1 MDILFRY
8 QADFN
13 EDINAWDTG
22 KVTSM
27 VAMFNGC
34 KKYNQPLKN
43 WNMENVEAFNLM
55 FYNAYE
61 FNQPLG
67 DWKVLKAKD
76 FTSTFENA
84 KAFNQDLC
92 AWNTVPSFPYSTGVD
107 ATMFAGTS
115 CTYKGKPTIGPD
127 YKGPFCASYCREG
140 ETTSPIKSPTTTLF

>member
-1 MDILFRY
+1 
-8 QADFN
+8 
-13 EDINAWDTG
+13 
-22 KVTSM
+22 
-27 VAMFNGC
+27 
-34 KKYNQPLKN
+34 
-43 WNMENVEAFNLM
+43 M

-127 YKGPFCASYCREG
+127 CKGPFCSSYCREG